1 MKVTT
6 PEINIQQAAV
16 AAGGKISPAQTGTFS
31 GATIDSRL
39 IEKGMMF
46 VALQGEKVDGAD
58 YIAHAIEAGAA
69 VALAQRAPAGYE
81 DKVILV
87 EDTVAAL
94 GKMASWHRSQFD
106 LKIAAITGSVGKT
119 TTKDMIHTVLS
130 QKHKTH
136 KTAGNF
142 NNHIGMPM
150 TLLSIDESYTAA
162 IYEMGMNH
170 RGEISYL
177 STMARPDV
185 AVITNIGTAHIEN
198 LGSREGIREAKLEIR
213 DGLNPDGTLILN
225 GDEPL
230 LAGIDGALY
239 VSMHSQDAKVYVSN
253 IIEGERGSAF
263 DLVIRGEK
271 QESIVVPA
279 FGLHNVNNAAMAYI
293 VGVLFGLTD
302 QQIRQGLMS
311 FVPEGM
317 RQNIYDYG
325 DISII
330 EDCYNASAE
339 SMKASL
345 ATLAGYTKRRGGR
358 SVAVLGEMRELGEF
372 SAMLHSDVGR
382 AAAEVGLGLL
392 VTVGGEAEHIAVA
405 ACEAGMNPSAI
416 LTLNSGESAEEVAKI
431 IAPLLKKTDR
441 ILFKASRALAF
452 EEIIAELK
460 EII

>member
-6 PEINIQQAAV
+6 PEINIQQGAQ
-16 AAGGKISPAQTGTFS
+16 AAGGKVSSDLTGVFS

-39 IEKGMMF
+39 IEPGMIF

-81 DKVILV
+81 DRVIVV

-94 GKMASWHRSQFD
+94 GKIASWHRSKFS

-150 TLLSIDESYTAA
+150 TLLSIDDSYTAA

-213 DGLNPDGTLILN
+213 DGLSSNGHLILN

-230 LAGIDGALY
+230 LSGIDGALY
-239 VSMHSQDAKVYVSN
+239 VSMHNRDAKVYVSN

-279 FGLHNVNNAAMAYI
+279 FGLHNVNNAAMAYV

-302 QQIRQGLMS
+302 QEIRHGLMS

-325 DISII
+325 ELTII

-345 ATLAGYTKRRGGR
+345 STLESFARRRGGR

-372 SAMLHSDVGR
+372 SAMLHGEVGR
-382 AAAEVGLGLL
+382 AVWEKSVGLLITIGKEA
-392 VTVGGEAEHIAVA
+392 TEIAKAAKSGGMKES
-405 ACEAGMNPSAI
+405 NI
-416 LTLNSGESAEEVAKI
+416 LTLDNQETAEEVAKI
-431 IAPLLKKTDR
+431 IAPYLQKSDR

-452 EEIIAELK
+452 EDIIGKLK